1 MEENKEPCHKQAR
14 QFIYRALNYEEKVQ
28 FLLFQNP
35 KINIFRNSILPGS
48 ET

>member
-14 QFIYRALNYEEKVQ
+14 QFIYRALNHEEKVQ

-35 KINIFRNSILPGS
+35 KLNIF
-48 ET
+48 